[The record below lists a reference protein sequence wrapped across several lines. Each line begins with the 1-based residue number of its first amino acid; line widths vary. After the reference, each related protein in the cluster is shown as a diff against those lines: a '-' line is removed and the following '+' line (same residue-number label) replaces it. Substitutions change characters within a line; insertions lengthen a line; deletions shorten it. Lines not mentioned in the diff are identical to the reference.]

1 MGRKGAG
8 HAKPQ
13 VYVETSVVSYLT
25 ARIARDVV
33 TSENQL
39 ATRDWWQDAPD
50 RFDLVVSEL
59 VIQEASAGDPK
70 AVRDRLAAL
79 ASLRILEA
87 DERSGDLSHSL
98 IQRHAMTPHAKS
110 DAMHVAVAEANGVD
124 YLVTWNLRHI
134 ANPRLIPRS
143 TKRVGTGTIRR

>member
-1 MGRKGAG
+1 M
-8 HAKPQ
+8 
-13 VYVETSVVSYLT
+13 ETSVVSYLT

-39 ATRDWWQDAPD
+39 ATRDWWQEAPN

-59 VIQEASAGDPK
+59 VIQEASAGDPT
-70 AVRDRLAAL
+70 AVRDRLAAI

-87 DERSGDLSHSL
+87 DKESAELSRSL
-98 IQRHAMTPHAKS
+98 IRGHAMTPHAKS
-110 DAMHVAVAEANGVD
+110 DAMHVAIAVANGVD